1 VDLQQFADQS
11 LRFTRATPARSA
23 VLPPDA
29 LLWSSQPAGRRI
41 LHLQFSASLINEF
54 HSPQGGV
61 MNWDQI
67 QGKWKQSTG
76 AVKEKWGKLTDDD
89 LTVIAGKKDQLVG
102 KIQERYGIA
111 KDAAEKQVDD
121 FTSSYNASSADLDRA
136 SDVDAANRERART
149 AGKS

>member
-1 VDLQQFADQS
+1 
-11 LRFTRATPARSA
+11 
-23 VLPPDA
+23 
-29 LLWSSQPAGRRI
+29 
-41 LHLQFSASLINEF
+41 
-54 HSPQGGV
+54 

-111 KDAAEKQVDD
+111 KDVAEKQVDE
-121 FTSSYNASSADLDRA
+121 FTKSYNASSADLDRE
-136 SDVDAANRERART
+136 SEVNAANRERART